1 MLKAWL
7 NLHTSHSALRCRMR
21 VVGGAHAEVQA
32 GESMTHRCMDWVGA
46 VPTPVCGSEGQ
57 NLEAG
62 PLSS

>member
-7 NLHTSHSALRCRMR
+7 NLHASHSAPRCRMR
-21 VVGGAHAEVQA
+21 VVDGTQAEVQP
-32 GESMTHRCMDWVGA
+32 GESVTHRCVDGVGA

-57 NLEAG
+57 NLEGG